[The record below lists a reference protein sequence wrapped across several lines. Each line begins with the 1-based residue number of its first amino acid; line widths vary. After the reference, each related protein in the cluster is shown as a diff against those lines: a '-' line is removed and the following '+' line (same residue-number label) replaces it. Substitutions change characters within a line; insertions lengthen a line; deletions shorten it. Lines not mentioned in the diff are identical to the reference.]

1 MQFDIRHSQFD
12 TVMTDEEFER
22 IKEAE
27 KERLRMQKRLRSA
40 LESLKRRNEV
50 QSVVRRMSQGAK
62 RLLEETEA
70 LADKLASTAARQAAR
85 LEVAMDEEEEASSLA
100 EDEEVLREE
109 RASAVL
115 RRMKAEEEPRAT
127 GGSARPSVDENQS
140 ETAVE
145 SEESDADRPEKTIG
159 RMGSFDTDE

>member
-1 MQFDIRHSQFD
+1 
-12 TVMTDEEFER
+12 MTDEEFER

-27 KERLRMQKRLRSA
+27 KERLRTQKRLRSA

-62 RLLEETEA
+62 RLLEEAQA

-85 LEVAMDEEEEASSLA
+85 LEVVMDEGEEASSLA

-127 GGSARPSVDENQS
+127 GESARPSVDENQS
-140 ETAVE
+140 ETAEE

-159 RMGSFDTDE
+159 RMGSFDADE